1 MRFVTEKAAI
11 MVSRRQCF
19 LLFSSLAAAIISIP
33 QARAATCTTQA
44 QMTAAQRNG
53 LINAARTVLLQVQT
67 GNIEAIRANTLPAIA
82 SDFSGIQQSI
92 QYLYPLVRQATVTV
106 DELYLLDASTDPP
119 NQPQTDF
126 YCGSPVVGFDFNGL
140 PPGTYAIA
148 ITHAT
153 GVAQP
158 QQISL
163 ILAKGQSGLWQLG
176 GFFDRPM
183 VLAGHDGAW
192 YWTTARRYAQ
202 SSADWTALFYYRI
215 ATYLLDPVDFLAS
228 SNLEKLRHESDSVHA
243 TLPSSGTPM
252 AINAG
257 GAIFEVTS
265 VDTTTQ
271 FGPLDLDVH
280 YAPDP
285 SQVAEL
291 RYPAIARKQVTD
303 LMMALLT
310 MHPELRSAFHGMW
323 LHADQGNASLFALE
337 LPMSANA
344 TSAGASVSR

>member
-1 MRFVTEKAAI
+1 
-11 MVSRRQCF
+11 MVSMRAR
-19 LLFSSLAAAIISIP
+19 LWLFSILGVAIVATP
-33 QARAATCTTQA
+33 QARAGTCTTQA
-44 QMTAAQRNG
+44 QMTAAQRND
-53 LINAARTVLLQVQT
+53 LINSARTVLSQVQS
-67 GNIEAIRANTLPAIA
+67 GNIAAIRANTLPAIA
-82 SDFSGIQQSI
+82 SDFAGIQQSI
-92 QYLYPLVRQATVTV
+92 QYLYPLVKQATVTV

-119 NQPQTDF
+119 NQSQTDF

-153 GVAQP
+153 GVPKP

-163 ILAKGQSGLWQLG
+163 ILAKGQSGGWQLG

-192 YWTTARRYAQ
+192 YWTTARKYAQ
-202 SSADWTALFYYRI
+202 SSANWSALFYYRI

-228 SNLEKLRHESDSVHA
+228 SNLEKLRHETESVHA
-243 TLPSSGTPM
+243 VLPSTGTPL

-257 GAIFEVTS
+257 SSIFEVTA
-265 VDTTTQ
+265 VDTTTE

-280 YAPDP
+280 YKPDP
-285 SQVAEL
+285 SQAAEL
-291 RYPAIARKQVTD
+291 RSPAIARKQVTD
-303 LMMALLT
+303 LMAALLT
-310 MHPELRSAFHGMW
+310 MHPELHSAFHGMW

-337 LPMSANA
+337 LPMNASAA
-344 TSAGASVSR
+344 STAGRMSR